1 MFLDEDNILEIEI
14 ELDVFAKFKV
24 IGVDDINFQGN
35 SNEFTKWVEH
45 NASQVL
51 KFEPFEI
58 EEGYDYPEIDE
69 EIIEYVA
76 SVKLERIKEACYEY

>member
-14 ELDVFAKFKV
+14 ELDIFAKFKV
-24 IGVDDINFQGN
+24 KGVDDINFQGN
-35 SNEFTKWVEH
+35 SNEFHKWIEH

-58 EEGYDYPEIDE
+58 EDGYDYPEIDE

-76 SVKLERIKEACYEY
+76 SVKLERIKEACYE

>member
-1 MFLDEDNILEIEI
+1 MFLDEDNILE
-14 ELDVFAKFKV
+14 LDLDCIVKFKV
-24 IGVDDINFQGN
+24 QGVDDINFQGN
-35 SNEFTKWVEH
+35 SNDFHVWIEH

-58 EEGYDYPEIDE
+58 EDGYEYPEIDE

-76 SVKLERIKEACYEY
+76 SVKLERIKEACYE

>member
-35 SNEFTKWVEH
+35 SNEFKRWVEH
-45 NASQVL
+45 DAESVL

-58 EEGYDYPEIDE
+58 EDWYEYPEIDE
-69 EIIEYVA
+69 EIIECVA
-76 SVKLERIKEACYEY
+76 SVKLERIKEACYE

>member
-35 SNEFTKWVEH
+35 SNEFIKWVEH
-45 NASQVL
+45 DAENVL

-76 SVKLERIKEACYEY
+76 SVKLERIKEACYE